1 MVSIVLRSNTI
12 TPCCFLPS
20 VADTIS
26 RLYLTL
32 IAVLYQTTL
41 WEQTHVTSR
50 LPRERCTRSSL
61 WLRKNTLPE
70 KAKISVKQ
78 VSFIAKLK
86 IREKHWHG
94 NNNAKSKGCY
104 RHHQGRLRLLGRH
117 KMLIVII
124 PTCCHLFK

>member
-1 MVSIVLRSNTI
+1 ML
-12 TPCCFLPS
+12 FLPS

-86 IREKHWHG
+86 IRGKHWHACVPYSKKEV
-94 NNNAKSKGCY
+94 NA
-104 RHHQGRLRLLGRH
+104 RFEQEMEDMR
-117 KMLIVII
+117 
-124 PTCCHLFK
+124 PED